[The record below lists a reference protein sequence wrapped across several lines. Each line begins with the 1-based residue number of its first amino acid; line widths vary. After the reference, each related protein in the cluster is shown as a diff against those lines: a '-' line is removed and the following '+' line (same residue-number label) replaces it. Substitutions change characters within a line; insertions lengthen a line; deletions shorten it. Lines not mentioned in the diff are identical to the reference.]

1 MEIRRILDI
10 EKEQLHEVIR
20 DVEESKNRLNSLME
34 LQAELSSKLQIS
46 SMARAHAEAQLEKA
60 VVTRAEMVREIEEL
74 RRQRDVLQRRI
85 EFCREKDALGMVAR
99 LTELSCSYRE
109 YTAEDIRLA
118 TDGFSE
124 RLRLKSGGDWLNV
137 YRGRI
142 NHSTVAIKTL
152 VSANR
157 LSQQDF
163 QAEVRLTSGFI
174 NISHLVQFKFGF
186 DTAFSSM
193 KYELCLVCR

>member
-1 MEIRRILDI
+1 MDS
-10 EKEQLHEVIR
+10 EKEQLYEVIR

-34 LQAELSSKLQIS
+34 LQTELSNKLQIS
-46 SMARAHAEAQLEKA
+46 SMARANADSQLEKA

-74 RRQRDVLQRRI
+74 RRQRSVLQRRI

-99 LTELSCSYRE
+99 LSELSCSYRE

-118 TDGFSE
+118 TDDFSD

-142 NHSTVAIKTL
+142 NHLTVAIKML
-152 VSANR
+152 NSVNG
-157 LSQQDF
+157 LSQEDF
-163 QAEVRLTSGFI
+163 QAKVTLLLALVILARPDLIG
-174 NISHLVQFKFGF
+174 NHIS
-186 DTAFSSM
+186 S
-193 KYELCLVCR
+193 